1 MGVTLWWLCFATAAG
16 LCLGSFLNVIIY
28 RIPRD
33 LSLRAPMWS
42 ACPHCGH
49 RIRLRDNI
57 PLLSFL
63 LLRGKCRDCHAP
75 IATRY
80 VVVEALTAIIVLVLI
95 DAFFI
100 GQTRGGFRPVSVGLN
115 DHLADNWPILLAHA
129 ILFACL
135 LSMSIIDLEHYW
147 VDVRFTNLATVCGF
161 ALHALWTPSDS
172 MAGGART
179 SGWIR
184 PWDATAV
191 MAIFAMIGLG
201 LAWMVL
207 ICRPQ
212 IDPEDFG
219 DPVGGFDDAEAE
231 DDLRDPFLMQAGE
244 SEAMGTGGSRWMGW
258 LTAAILLGLGVSVFE
273 AAGSNVG
280 GTGGHA
286 VRGGVVLVFF
296 FVLIVSEMWRI
307 RPADTQV
314 VEEIDR
320 ERFSARRMVLD
331 ELVLLTPAIV
341 LGGLGCWLFLSN
353 EGVASRMS
361 EVLHARVRLGDYSM
375 MRTWQPWYGLAT
387 AASGFVIAG
396 AIGWAVRIGFTLVF
410 GREAFGAGDI
420 HLMAAT
426 GAVAGWPVVLMG
438 FTLSCLLALVG
449 WVSALPAKRSRAIPL
464 GPWLSLSFLAVVLF
478 YDSVLRWPVVARVV
492 DLAEMLTSRNSQPW

>member
-1 MGVTLWWLCFATAAG
+1 MVVTLWWLCFAMAAG

-28 RIPRD
+28 RVPRD
-33 LSLRAPMWS
+33 LSLRSPLWS
-42 ACPHCGH
+42 ACPRCGH

-80 VVVEALTAIIVLVLI
+80 VVVEALTAIIVLMLI

-100 GQTRGGFRPVSVGLN
+100 AQSRGGFRTISVGLN

-135 LSMSIIDLEHYW
+135 LAMSIIDLEHYW

-161 ALHALWTPSDS
+161 ALHALWTPSYS
-172 MAGGART
+172 VASGGRT

-191 MAIFAMIGLG
+191 MAIFAIVGLG
-201 LAWMVL
+201 LAWVVL
-207 ICRPQ
+207 VCQPHV
-212 IDPEDFG
+212 DPEDFG
-219 DPVGGFDDAEAE
+219 DPVEEGDDENEE
-231 DDLRDPFLMQAGE
+231 DTLRDPFLMEADDPE
-244 SEAMGTGGSRWMGW
+244 STRGHPSRLVAW
-258 LTAAILLGLGVSVFE
+258 LTGALLL
-273 AAGSNVG
+273 ALCVG
-280 GTGGHA
+280 MFKAEGAKG
-286 VRGGVVLVFF
+286 GGVVGHVVRAAVVLAFF
-296 FVLIVSEMWRI
+296 FVLIVAEMWQV
-307 RPADTQV
+307 RPADTEV

-320 ERFSARRMVLD
+320 ERFTARRMVLD
-331 ELVLLTPAIV
+331 ELAWLMPAIV
-341 LGGLGCWLFLSN
+341 LGAMGCWLFLSN
-353 EGVASRMS
+353 EGVAARMS
-361 EVLHARVRLGDYSM
+361 DLLHTRVRLGDYSM
-375 MRTWQPWYGLAT
+375 LRSWQPLYGLAT

-396 AIGWAVRIGFTLVF
+396 AIGWTVRIGFTLIF
-410 GREAFGAGDI
+410 GREAFGTGDI

-438 FTLSCLLALVG
+438 FLLSCLLALVG
-449 WVSALPAKRSRAIPL
+449 WVAALPAKRTRAIPL
-464 GPWLSLSFLAVVLF
+464 GPWLSLSFMIVVLF
-478 YDSVLRWPVVARVV
+478 YDALLRWPFVARVV
-492 DLAEMLTSRNSQPW
+492 VVAEMLTSKNSQLW